1 MQEKST
7 QKTLDMNQNGEMQPK
22 SIQKNYQTFRSFVQ
36 DFLANHSVF
45 QDQEKGS
52 VIQEV
57 RSFLK
62 LYGLLKSKS
71 HKFYSLKTS
80 EGFSITMAA
89 KPLKSS
95 SIRWLSWGTVQNGNL
110 LTASITPHKIVNE
123 FTLLDI
129 MEKQVDEKY
138 FLSDEQTRN
147 MTRRNRC

>member
-1 MQEKST
+1 MSQSGK
-7 QKTLDMNQNGEMQPK
+7 MQPK
-22 SIQKNYQTFRSFVQ
+22 SIQKNYQTFRSYVL
-36 DFLANHSVF
+36 DFLVSHFPFVEEGKAST
-45 QDQEKGS
+45 
-52 VIQEV
+52 IQEV

-95 SIRWLSWGTVQNGNL
+95 SIQWLSWGTVQNGNL
-110 LTASITPHKIVNE
+110 LTASITHHKIVNG

-138 FLSDEQTRN
+138 YLSERQTNN
-147 MTRRNRC
+147 MTRHP